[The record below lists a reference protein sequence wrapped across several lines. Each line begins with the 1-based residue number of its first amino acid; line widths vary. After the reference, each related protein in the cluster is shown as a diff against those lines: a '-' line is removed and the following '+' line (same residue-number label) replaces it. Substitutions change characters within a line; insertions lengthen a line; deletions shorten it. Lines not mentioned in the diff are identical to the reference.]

1 MAAYRRVFMTHVAC
15 RLTAKNR
22 DQLRNPTLGNRVW
35 ATFTFS
41 PCFHG
46 FEAATGVA
54 GSIPLAPGAT
64 TLGKLF
70 ARFCPV
76 IRQNNLVPVNGHGRS
91 ATGKVTVSSGIAP
104 AARYRLQW
112 SNYAGFKHSAH
123 MKCGTLRLLLTSAV
137 LSPWAEKFSGR
148 STAAN
153 RLWLAYLVSKR
164 N

>member
-1 MAAYRRVFMTHVAC
+1 MAAYRQVFMTHVAC

-22 DQLRNPTLGNRVW
+22 DQLRNPTLGNRVS
-35 ATFTFS
+35 ATFTLS
-41 PCFHG
+41 TCFHG

-54 GSIPLAPGAT
+54 GSIPLPPGAT

-91 ATGKVTVSSGIAP
+91 ATPKVTVSSGIAP

-112 SNYAGFKHSAH
+112 SNYARVQAIRSYEMWHSSPFTNI
-123 MKCGTLRLLLTSAV
+123 GSFVAV
-137 LSPWAEKFSGR
+137 GR
-148 STAAN
+148 EIFRSIHC
-153 RLWLAYLVSKR
+153 S
-164 N
+164 